1 MRVTTALDGIR
12 VLDATTGVA
21 GAYCAK
27 LLHDLGADVV
37 LVEPP
42 GGAPLRRWSATGS
55 AGRDGHAD
63 GAFFRFLRAG
73 QRSIDDGDDDLVDHL
88 VAGADIVLGLDPE
101 RVRRHNPAA
110 IAVGIDAFGAGSP
123 RAGDEPGDFLLQA
136 LSGSL
141 SARGAQDGSPVY
153 VNEGGGQVG
162 EYIAGMFAA
171 AGALAALAGQRRTG
185 AGDAL
190 EVATLEAQALC
201 LVNYPTVTAS
211 YPYQNAETVRWLSI
225 PGVEPCADGYVGFF
239 VVTGQQWLD
248 FLTMIERPD
257 LGEDE
262 ELLTMPGRMA
272 RKDEL
277 LPIIRAWTGAR
288 TAREITELAALFR
301 VPAALIGQGDTMPGF
316 DHLVERGSFTTN
328 PEGGFVQPASPFRMS
343 GAERVPI
350 GPAPGVGA
358 DTGAVD
364 WSPRSPGP
372 ERSPGATPAAADG
385 VAAVTGAAGG
395 TGQADGRPLDGLRV
409 LDLTTFWAGPIAT
422 QLLAALGADVVRVES
437 IQRPDPQRYNTRVP
451 RTEPQWYETAP
462 VFNAPNLNKREVT
475 LNLSG
480 ARGREVFEQ
489 LLGTADL
496 VVENY
501 TPRVLDNFGLTW
513 DHIHAVNPRAILVRM
528 PAFGLDGPWRDRPG
542 FAQTVSQAGG
552 MCWTTGP
559 AIDPP
564 MNPGPVC
571 DPLAGIHAMTAAL
584 AAVEQRRRTGEGQLV
599 EVPMIDVVLN
609 VTAEQTIEHSAY
621 GRLLIRHGNRGPH
634 AAPQGA
640 YRCGP
645 DDADDWVAIA
655 VATDAQWQ
663 ALAKVVG
670 EPGGAG
676 DWTSDPALA
685 TAEGRH
691 AADAADRIDVE
702 LARWCGARDAATVLD
717 ALRSAGVPAE
727 PVVPAHLADRQELF
741 AARGYFEE
749 VDHPVVGPKRYPS
762 LPFRL
767 ASHRGPWFTRPA
779 PLLGQHNDEVLAE
792 LGFDADGLARLRDE
806 QVIGEVPL
814 GL

>member
-1 MRVTTALDGIR
+1 MTTALDGVR

-37 LVEPP
+37 LVEPT

-55 AGRDGHAD
+55 VGADGRTD

-73 QRSIDDGDDDLVDHL
+73 QRSVLADDVSDDAGQVDRLID
-88 VAGADIVLGLDPE
+88 GADIVLGLDPE
-101 RVRRHNPAA
+101 RVRRRNPAA
-110 IAVGIDAFGAGSP
+110 IAVGIDAFGEGSP
-123 RAGDEPGDFLLQA
+123 RAGDDPGDFLLQA

-153 VNEGGGQVG
+153 VNEGGGRVG
-162 EYIAGMFAA
+162 EHIAGMFAA
-171 AGALAALAGQRRTG
+171 AGALAALAGRRRTG

-190 EVATLEAQALC
+190 EVAILEAQALC

-257 LGEDE
+257 LGDDE

-277 LPIIRAWTGAR
+277 LPIIRAWTGKR
-288 TAREITELAALFR
+288 TAQEITEQAALFR
-301 VPAALIGQGDTMPGF
+301 VPAALIGRGDTMPGF

-328 PEGGFVQPASPFRMS
+328 PSGGFVQPASPFRLS
-343 GAERVPI
+343 GADRVPL
-350 GPAPGVGA
+350 GTTPEVGA
-358 DTGAVD
+358 DTAAVD
-364 WSPRSPGP
+364 WPARSDEPAGSG
-372 ERSPGATPAAADG
+372 EPAAR
-385 VAAVTGAAGG
+385 
-395 TGQADGRPLDGLRV
+395 ADGRPLAGLRV

-451 RTEPQWYETAP
+451 RTEAQWYETAP
-462 VFNAPNLNKREVT
+462 VFNAPNLDKREVT
-475 LNLSG
+475 LNLSMP
-480 ARGREVFEQ
+480 RGREVFEQ
-489 LLGTADL
+489 LLATADL

-501 TPRVLDNFGLTW
+501 TPRVLDNFGLTYER
-513 DHIHAVNPRAILVRM
+513 IRAVNPRVILVRM

-559 AIDPP
+559 AADPP

-584 AAVEQRRRTGEGQLV
+584 AAIEQRRHTGEGQLV

-621 GRLLIRHGNRGPH
+621 GQELLRQGNRGPH

-645 DDADDWVAIA
+645 TEPDGEDTDDWVALA
-655 VATDAQWQ
+655 VATDEQWQ
-663 ALAKVVG
+663 ALAKVVDDAG
-670 EPGGAG
+670 EPGGWAA
-676 DWTSDPALA
+676 DPALA
-685 TAEGRH
+685 TAAGRH
-691 AADAADRIDVE
+691 AAADRLDVG

-717 ALRSAGVPAE
+717 VLRAAGVPAE
-727 PVVPAHLADRQELF
+727 PVVPAHLADRQQLF
-741 AARGYFEE
+741 TARGYFEE
-749 VDHPVVGPKRYPS
+749 VDHPVVGRKRYPS
-762 LPFRL
+762 LPIRL
-767 ASHRGPWFTRPA
+767 ASHTGPWFTRPA

-792 LGFDADGLARLRDE
+792 LGFDADGLAQLRAE

>member
-1 MRVTTALDGIR
+1 VGGRA
-12 VLDATTGVA
+12 
-21 GAYCAK
+21 
-27 LLHDLGADVV
+27 
-37 LVEPP
+37 PP
-42 GGAPLRRWSATGS
+42 RGGAPRRGGPATGS
-55 AGRDGHAD
+55 AGSDGHAD
-63 GAFFRFLRAG
+63 GAFFRYLRAG
-73 QRSIDDGDDDLVDHL
+73 QRSVVAGDDDEGGGGGGDGEDVDRL
-88 VAGADIVLGLDPE
+88 VAGADIVLGLDAE
-101 RVRRHNPAA
+101 RVQRVNPAA
-110 IAVGIDAFGAGSP
+110 VAVGIDAFGQGSP
-123 RAGDEPGDFLLQA
+123 RAGEDPGDFLLQA

-171 AGALAALAGQRRTG
+171 AGALAALAGRRRTG

-190 EVATLEAQALC
+190 EVAILEAQALC

-211 YPYQNAETVRWLSI
+211 YPYQSAETVRWLSI

-277 LPIIRAWTGAR
+277 LPIIRAWTGRR
-288 TAREITELAALFR
+288 TAQEITEQAALFR
-301 VPAALIGQGDTMPGF
+301 VPAALIGRGATMPGF

-328 PEGGFVQPASPFRMS
+328 PSGGFVQPASPFRMS
-343 GAERVPI
+343 GADRVPV
-350 GPAPGVGA
+350 GPTPRIGA
-358 DTGAVD
+358 DTGTVD
-364 WSPRSPGP
+364 W
-372 ERSPGATPAAADG
+372 PARVADPTDPADPTDAAEPAGSGRADG
-385 VAAVTGAAGG
+385 L
-395 TGQADGRPLDGLRV
+395 PLAGLRV

-422 QLLAALGADVVRVES
+422 QLLAALGADAVRVES
-437 IQRPDPQRYNTRVP
+437 VQRPDPQRYNTRVP
-451 RTEPQWYETAP
+451 RTEARWYETAP
-462 VFNAPNLNKREVT
+462 VFNAPNLGKREVT
-475 LNLSG
+475 LNLS
-480 ARGREVFEQ
+480 APRGREVFDQ
-489 LLGTADL
+489 LLATADL

-501 TPRVLDNFGLTW
+501 TPRVLDNFGLTYE
-513 DHIHAVNPRAILVRM
+513 HIRAVNPRVILVRM

-559 AIDPP
+559 AADPP

-584 AAVEQRRRTGEGQLV
+584 AAIEQRRRTGEGQLV

-621 GRLLIRHGNRGPH
+621 GRELLRQGNRGPH

-645 DDADDWVAIA
+645 GSSGRSDGTSGDGGDDWVALA
-655 VATDAQWQ
+655 VATDEQWQ
-663 ALAKVVG
+663 ALAKAVG
-670 EPGGAG
+670 DTCDTCDTG
-676 DWTSDPALA
+676 DEELGRWATDPVLA
-685 TAEGRH
+685 TAAGRH
-691 AADAADRIDVE
+691 AEADRLDAG
-702 LARWCGARDAATVLD
+702 LARWCAAHDAATALDVLR
-717 ALRSAGVPAE
+717 AAGVPAE
-727 PVVPAHLADRQELF
+727 PVVPAHLADRQPLF
-741 AARGYFEE
+741 TARGYFEE
-749 VDHPVVGPKRYPS
+749 VDHPVVGRRRYPS

-767 ASHRGPWFTRPA
+767 ASHAGPWFTRPA

-792 LGFDADGLARLRDE
+792 LGLDAGDLARLRDE

>member
-1 MRVTTALDGIR
+1 MTTALDGVR

-27 LLHDLGADVV
+27 LLTDLGADVV
-37 LVEPP
+37 VAEPP
-42 GGAPLRRWSATGS
+42 GGAPLRRWSTTGS
-55 AGRDGHAD
+55 TGADGHPD

-73 QRSIDDGDDDLVDHL
+73 QRSVTAGGGPGGNGDGGPGGPGGDGGDRGDDLDALI
-88 VAGADIVLGLDPE
+88 AGADIVLGVDPE
-101 RVRRHNPAA
+101 RVRALNPT
-110 IAVGIDAFGAGSP
+110 AVAVTIDPFGAGNP
-123 RAGDEPGDFLLQA
+123 RAGEDPGDFLLQA

-153 VNEGGGQVG
+153 VNEGGGRVG
-162 EYIAGMFAA
+162 EYVAAMFGA
-171 AGALAALAGQRRTG
+171 AGALAARLGG
-185 AGDAL
+185 GGDA
-190 EVATLEAQALC
+190 VDVSVLEAQALC

-211 YPYQNAETVRWLSI
+211 FPHQNAETVRWLSI

-277 LPIIRAWTGAR
+277 LPVIREWTRAR
-288 TAREITELAALFR
+288 TAEEITELAALFR
-301 VPAALIGQGDTMPGF
+301 VPAALIGRGETMPHF

-328 PEGGFVQPASPFRMS
+328 PAGGFVQPASPFRMAGS
-343 GAERVPI
+343 RRPEVGEP
-350 GPAPGVGA
+350 PAVGA
-358 DTGAVD
+358 HDGRVD
-364 WSPRSPGP
+364 WAPRT
-372 ERSPGATPAAADG
+372 ATD
-385 VAAVTGAAGG
+385 GAAPVDGG
-395 TGQADGRPLDGLRV
+395 PRPNPRPLAGLRV

-422 QLLAALGADVVRVES
+422 QLLAALGADVVRIES

-462 VFNAPNLNKREVT
+462 VFVAPNLGKREVT
-475 LNLSG
+475 LNLSSP
-480 ARGREVFEQ
+480 RGREVFEQ
-489 LLGTADL
+489 LLATADL

-501 TPRVLDNFGLTW
+501 TPRVLDNFGLTYERMR
-513 DHIHAVNPRAILVRM
+513 AVNPGIVLVRM

-559 AIDPP
+559 EGDPP

-571 DPLAGIHAMTAAL
+571 DPLAGIHAMVAAL
-584 AAVEQRRRTGEGQLV
+584 AALEQRRRTGEGQLI

-621 GRLLIRHGNRGPH
+621 GRSLGRDGNRGPH

-645 DDADDWVAIA
+645 DGADDWIA
-655 VATDAQWQ
+655 VAVRTDDEWA
-663 ALAKVVG
+663 ALAKAVG
-670 EPGGAG
+670 QDAWL
-676 DWTSDPALA
+676 DDPELA
-685 TAEGRH
+685 TAAGRR
-691 AADAADRIDVE
+691 AAADRIDAA
-702 LARWCGARDAATVLD
+702 LAAWCAGRDADAALA
-717 ALRSAGVPAE
+717 ALRDAGVPAE
-727 PVVPAHLADRQELF
+727 PVVPAHLADRRPELTG
-741 AARGYFEE
+741 RGFFEE

-767 ASHRGPWFTRPA
+767 RSRGDEPWHTRPA
-779 PLLGQHNDEVLAE
+779 PLLGQHNDEVLGE
-792 LGFDADGLARLRDE
+792 LGLDAEALARLREE